1 MCCGF
6 VAVRAVT
13 RRWRKISR
21 NFPYCASVAPAL
33 TDMSVRVAKSLLIWI
48 ATEPSPEAAYTV
60 PRSGQF
66 RKYQLTLVG
75 RAVGADVEAIG
86 RRPVA
91 GDDELARRRRPGAD
105 AVVEAVDATDRARV
119 VRRRAEPLAEDAETA
134 PRRVVVAKL
143 AE

>member
-75 RAVGADVEAIG
+75 RAVG
-86 RRPVA
+86 PVISA
-91 GDDELARRRRPGAD
+91 SVP
-105 AVVEAVDATDRARV
+105 
-119 VRRRAEPLAEDAETA
+119 A
-134 PRRVVVAKL
+134 PSSPT
-143 AE
+143 